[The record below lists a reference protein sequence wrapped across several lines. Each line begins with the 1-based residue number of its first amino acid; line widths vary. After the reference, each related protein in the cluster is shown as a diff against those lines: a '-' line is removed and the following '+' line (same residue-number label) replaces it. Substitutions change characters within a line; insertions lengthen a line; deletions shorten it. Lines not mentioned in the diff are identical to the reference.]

1 MISLRQT
8 FNRFRAFFR
17 TDQLDS
23 EVKDEMAAHLEM
35 AVEENLSRGM
45 SAEEARRQ
53 AQNMVNLDRAKID
66 GMTFA
71 G

>member
-53 AQNMVNLDRAKID
+53 ALCPIWRSTT
-66 GMTFA
+66 GP
-71 G
+71 